1 MSACDEMIRCREQL
15 RDVLERL
22 VPSIHDQA
30 VIIAA
35 ADALRK
41 AAVHAERDRILG
53 ERQQDP
59 Q

>member
-1 MSACDEMIRCREQL
+1 MNAPDELTRCHAQL

-30 VIIAA
+30 IILAA

-41 AAVHAERDRILG
+41 AAVHAERDRH
-53 ERQQDP
+53 QQAADGAP
-59 Q
+59 